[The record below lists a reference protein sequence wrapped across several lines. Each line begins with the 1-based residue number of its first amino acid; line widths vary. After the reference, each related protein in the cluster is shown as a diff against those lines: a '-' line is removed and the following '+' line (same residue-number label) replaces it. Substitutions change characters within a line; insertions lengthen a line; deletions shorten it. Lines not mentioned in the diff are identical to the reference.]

1 MVLTGA
7 PTSPCGPW
15 LPVIPGTPGA
25 PGMPYVEKRKKILV
39 MTTSMRPAERNSY
52 DTGKVHKAIFPH
64 LKFRGHLELHY

>member
-39 MTTSMRPAERNSY
+39 MTINIHEAC
-52 DTGKVHKAIFPH
+52 
-64 LKFRGHLELHY
+64 